1 MRKANNRGIC
11 VSMLCPHLMRT
22 LRPLSVD
29 IYGTYHLLMKY
40 ETHVLTSALRQK
52 QTYNRD
58 DHSKNFTFLMD
69 PSGEWKVSPA
79 YDLTF
84 SSGPGGEQ
92 SMMVLGEGKAPQPS
106 DLRKL
111 GETFSIKL
119 ETINTIIDQT
129 REALMA
135 WPELAKDY
143 GVSATTRKLIS
154 SRINP

>member
-1 MRKANNRGIC
+1 
-11 VSMLCPHLMRT
+11 
-22 LRPLSVD
+22 
-29 IYGTYHLLMKY
+29 
-40 ETHVLTSALRQK
+40 
-52 QTYNRD
+52 
-58 DHSKNFTFLMD
+58 
-69 PSGEWKVSPA
+69 
-79 YDLTF
+79 
-84 SSGPGGEQ
+84 
-92 SMMVLGEGKAPQPS
+92 MMVLGEGKAPQPS